1 MRKKRKVKVG
11 RVVSDRMNKTR
22 VVSWEEKRI
31 IPIYKKSVKRRVKVK
46 VHDEENISK
55 SGDRVK
61 IMETKPL
68 SKEKNWRIIEIIGKT
83 NK

>member
-68 SKEKNWRIIEIIGKT
+68 SKEKNWRIIEIIGKI

>member
-55 SGDRVK
+55 SGNLVK

-68 SKEKNWRIIEIIGKT
+68 SKEKNWRIIEIIKR
-83 NK
+83 

>member
-68 SKEKNWRIIEIIGKT
+68 SKEKNWRIVEIIKR
-83 NK
+83 